1 MAQGENSE
9 YCGLREQ
16 SRQHVRAGRR
26 HLPDTCAPN
35 FSIERWTA
43 TVAAG
48 ALSRAAVAAREEEAF
63 PAAAAVRG
71 RIAQLAWMEFLLPAA
86 TRLRHAY

>member
-1 MAQGENSE
+1 M
-9 YCGLREQ
+9 
-16 SRQHVRAGRR
+16 
-26 HLPDTCAPN
+26 
-35 FSIERWTA
+35 A
-43 TVAAG
+43 TVAAE
-48 ALSRAAVAAREEEAF
+48 ALSPAAVAAREEEAF